1 MTQQPPQTP
10 SEWDFSTLT
19 LADVLAVIRSQ
30 NDTNMRRALGTL
42 LVIAQRF
49 SKTPLENYPP
59 TAVLFQFVEA
69 MYAHVVANAEAD
81 YLSTRDTTRD
91 TTHAE
96 AEGGER

>member
-1 MTQQPPQTP
+1 MTHAQPPI
-10 SEWDFSTLT
+10 EWDFSTLT

-49 SKTPLENYPP
+49 SPTPLESYSPSA
-59 TAVLFQFVEA
+59 TLFQFVEA

-81 YLSTRDTTRD
+81 YFSGSEDAR
-91 TTHAE
+91 E
-96 AEGGER
+96 